1 MIGVVAILVAFAWIV
16 YATFAVMVS
25 FVGLIV
31 IVWLL
36 LRAAAQE
43 LYLFFSAPH
52 ESSTNSRSFANAAYR
67 IQRSRGRS
75 MHVSSGRLKLGNDIV
90 ILAGDRTPGKA
101 LYSELDPP
109 QRSKLAEN

>member
-1 MIGVVAILVAFAWIV
+1 MIGLVAILATFACIV
-16 YATFAVMVS
+16 YAMFVVVVS
-25 FVGLIV
+25 FVGLIG

-43 LYLFFSAPH
+43 LSLFFAAPQESA
-52 ESSTNSRSFANAAYR
+52 NQAQR
-67 IQRSRGRS
+67 IHRSRIRP
-75 MHVSSGRLKLGNDIV
+75 KLGNDVV

-109 QRSKLAEN
+109 PRSKLAEN